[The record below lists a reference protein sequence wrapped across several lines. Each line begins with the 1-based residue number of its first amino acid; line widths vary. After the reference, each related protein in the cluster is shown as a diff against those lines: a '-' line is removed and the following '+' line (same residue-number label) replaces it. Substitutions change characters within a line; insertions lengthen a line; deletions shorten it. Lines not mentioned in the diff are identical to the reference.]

1 MMNDNKHETDT
12 LWVYTGKI
20 GDYPSCPEKETI
32 KFKKIFF
39 LQTNFICCFSFLTA
53 TTAALHC
60 ITRYSFSLFS
70 NGLGRETY
78 HPVLKI
84 QEKH

>member
-20 GDYPSCPEKETI
+20 GDYPSSPEKETI

-39 LQTNFICCFSFLTA
+39 YRQILSA
-53 TTAALHC
+53 
-60 ITRYSFSLFS
+60 
-70 NGLGRETY
+70 
-78 HPVLKI
+78 VLVF
-84 QEKH
+84 